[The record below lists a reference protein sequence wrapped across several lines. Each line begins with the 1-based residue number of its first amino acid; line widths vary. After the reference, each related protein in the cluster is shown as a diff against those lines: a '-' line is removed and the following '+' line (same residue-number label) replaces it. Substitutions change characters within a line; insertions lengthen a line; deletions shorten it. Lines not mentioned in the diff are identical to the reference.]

1 MLDYDALAIQFD
13 KLLATFTAQDL
24 QDWIDFDKQR
34 LADEALEE
42 MLENLDDDTYHIPLK
57 YKIFPIYD
65 IPHGYQENYII
76 AIQETKTYAM
86 AA

>member
-24 QDWIDFDKQR
+24 QEWIDFDKQR
-34 LADEALEE
+34 LAYEALEE
-42 MLENLDDDTYHIPLK
+42 MLEDLEYGYIMPLE
-57 YKIFPIYD
+57 YKIPINTTNNQQND
-65 IPHGYQENYII
+65 IKIPEI
-76 AIQETKTYAM
+76 TYAI